1 MIVTKF
7 IKEGPD
13 KKGLTHI
20 ILVDE
25 DQEAKT
31 RTVKKFICEVQ
42 KQETEE
48 ETQMVAD
55 LLLDN
60 LNTDLAIKQSKLGPH
75 EAKYAN
81 GTPVIVNNQFMAI
94 VFSSYNMFTNKRNVI
109 YKVIADAYEII
120 HRVRNKNYQDFEVE
134 TDKRLYD
141 EDYNSLLYETDQVC
155 LIECSEDELRAY

>member
-1 MIVTKF
+1 MKITKF

-13 KKGLTHI
+13 KKGRTHI

-31 RTVKKFICEVQ
+31 RSIQKFICEVQ
-42 KQETEE
+42 KQKTEE

-60 LNTDLAIKQSKLGPH
+60 LNTELAMKQSKLGIH
-75 EAKYAN
+75 EAKFTN
-81 GTPVIVNNQFMAI
+81 GTPVVVNNQFMAI
-94 VFSSYNMFTNKRNVI
+94 VFSSYNMFTNKRGLI
-109 YKVIADAYEII
+109 YKVITDANEII
-120 HRVRNKNYQDFEVE
+120 HRVRNKNYQDFEIE
-134 TDKRLYD
+134 TDKKLYD
-141 EDYNSLLYETDQVC
+141 EDYDNLLYQTEQIC